1 MIRVCK
7 PLVRL
12 IWRTYITFDL
22 HPTHNLLVAN
32 EGLVPDSLLKHLK
45 IVIIFCWWVEGGSNL
60 YTLKNERLDPNRN
73 IFGFP
78 KAGISW
84 IFRGAQFSGAKGC
97 IYKFTGFHRL
107 PGLALPNAGNGSGA
121 ICRFRESV
129 SMDILDDP

>member
-12 IWRTYITFDL
+12 IWRTYITSDL

-45 IVIIFCWWVEGGSNL
+45 IVIIFYWWVEGGSNL
-60 YTLKNERLDPNRN
+60 YTPKNYRLDPNRN
-73 IFGFP
+73 MFGFP

-97 IYKFTGFHRL
+97 FHWL

-121 ICRFRESV
+121 IGSGSLFLWTSWTIPEISSIYV
-129 SMDILDDP
+129 